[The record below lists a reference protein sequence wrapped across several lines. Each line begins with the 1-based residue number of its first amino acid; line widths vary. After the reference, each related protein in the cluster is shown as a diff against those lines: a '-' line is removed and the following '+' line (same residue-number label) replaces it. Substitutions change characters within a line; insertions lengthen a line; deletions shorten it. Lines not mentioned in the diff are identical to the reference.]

1 MDVLFILRFR
11 KAFHLCLKY
20 ILKCLHLETAFI
32 GLVSLSITFKPDHF
46 FFPLPSTWIT
56 SQLPY
61 RRDRIQNLPKGSLV
75 FKACVIISP
84 STSSSS
90 FFIVF
95 SSFVSSCH
103 SSFPFSHH
111 LSSMSSSFY
120 LFLSVSFLF
129 LSFTLFFSL
138 CILLFLL
145 LSHTPSPWSLDQDAH
160 VFPLHLCLAIM
171 ATRLPHMQASLPSPA
186 GPVKLLMF
194 LRWLCFAPWVLAM
207 AFKLSNFC
215 FSPCPPILLTILSLW

>member
-11 KAFHLCLKY
+11 KALHLCLKY
-20 ILKCLHLETAFI
+20 MLKCLHLEIAFI
-32 GLVSLSITFKPDHF
+32 GLVSLSITFKPDHL

-95 SSFVSSCH
+95 SSFFSSCH

-111 LSSMSSSFY
+111 LSSFPSSFHVFFLLSLPFCLFSLSLLHS
-120 LFLSVSFLF
+120 LFLSLHSALPPLVTY
-129 LSFTLFFSL
+129 SFTLK
-138 CILLFLL
+138 
-145 LSHTPSPWSLDQDAH
+145 
-160 VFPLHLCLAIM
+160 
-171 ATRLPHMQASLPSPA
+171 SLP
-186 GPVKLLMF
+186 
-194 LRWLCFAPWVLAM
+194 RC
-207 AFKLSNFC
+207 
-215 FSPCPPILLTILSLW
+215 